1 MANFPT
7 IAIGL
12 PFVHAGGFSAEALAW
27 RTSIGLNSGTIS
39 DAKLQIIDDNFFKPA
54 LANGNILNQLDRLN
68 IYAGLLGFPIAARTN
83 LISSNFYVAPVSSPT
98 FDNNGYVTSG
108 TSYLNL
114 QYKLFSQGVKFQ
126 KDNNSFGAMIL
137 SPAFAV
143 DFLRIMGSR
152 DVGGTTISALIR
164 GNGTILNGNSTNSYG
179 TVSGLT
185 DQTGW
190 TLIASQRNNSAN
202 YKTIFTTPL
211 GVTTETTI
219 NTASSGFNLNDN
231 NVFELTVN
239 NGVSPDGSY
248 DTRPHGASFH
258 GSASL
263 DIQAMRTL
271 LVNTFTA
278 LGV

>member
-27 RTSIGLNSGTIS
+27 RTSIGTNSGTIS

-83 LISSNFYVAPVSSPT
+83 LISSNFFVAPVSSPT

-152 DVGGTTISALIR
+152 DSGGTTISALIR
-164 GNGTILNGNSTNSYG
+164 GNGTLLNGNSTTSYG
-179 TVSGLT
+179 TISGLST
-185 DQTGW
+185 ITGW
-190 TLIASQRNNSAN
+190 TLIASLRANSSN
-202 YKTIFTTPL
+202 FKSIIN
-211 GVTTETTI
+211 GTESTI

-239 NGVSPDGSY
+239 NGVSPDGTY

>member
-1 MANFPT
+1 MRL
-7 IAIGL
+7 GL
-12 PFVHAGGFSAEALAW
+12 GLSISKNNGKFAGGFSAEALAW
-27 RTSIGLNSGTIS
+27 RTRIGTNSGTIS
-39 DAKLQIIDDNFFKPA
+39 DAKLAIIDNNFFKPA

-68 IYAGLLGFPIAARTN
+68 IYAGLSGFQVAANTN
-83 LISSNFYVAPVSSPT
+83 LISSSFYVTPISSPAFT
-98 FDNNGYVTSG
+98 DNGYATNG

-114 QYKLFSQGVKFQ
+114 QYKLFSQGIKFQ

-137 SPAFAV
+137 SPTFNF
-143 DFLRIMGSR
+143 DFYRIMGSR

-164 GNGTILNGNSTNSYG
+164 GNGTLLNGNSTTSYG

-185 DQTGW
+185 NQTGW
-190 TLIASQRNNSAN
+190 TLIASLRSNSSN
-202 YKTIFTTPL
+202 FKSIIN
-211 GVTTETTI
+211 GTESTI
-219 NTASSGFNLNDN
+219 NTASSAFNLNDN

-239 NGVSPDGSY
+239 NGISPDGTY
-248 DTRPHGASFH
+248 DTRPHGASWH

-271 LVNTFTA
+271 LLNTFTA

>member
-27 RTSIGLNSGTIS
+27 RTSIGTNNGTIS

-114 QYKLFSQGVKFQ
+114 QYKLFTDGVKFL

-137 SPAFAV
+137 SPTFAV

-152 DVGGTTISALIR
+152 DVTGAGITALIR
-164 GNGTILNGNSTNSYG
+164 GNGNLLNANSTNSYS
-179 TVSGLT
+179 TNSVSAYLPLS
-185 DQTGW
+185 GW
-190 TLIASQRNNSAN
+190 TLIASQRSNSSN
-202 YKTIFTTPL
+202 FKSI
-211 GVTTETTI
+211 I
-219 NTASSGFNLNDN
+219 NTNEININTSSGGSAINNLDT
-231 NVFELTVN
+231 FELTI
-239 NGVSPDGSY
+239 NGVGTPDGSY

-263 DIQAMRTL
+263 DIQGMRTL
-271 LVNTFTA
+271 LFNTITA
-278 LGV
+278 LQA

>member
-12 PFVHAGGFSAEALAW
+12 PFVHSSGLSQQAQNY
-27 RTSIGLNSGTIS
+27 RTNVIANGGTIP
-39 DAKLQIIDDNFFKPA
+39 DATLEIIDNNFFKPA
-54 LANGNILNQLDRLN
+54 LANGSILNQLDRLN
-68 IYAGLLGFPIAARTN
+68 IYCGLNGFPIAARTN
-83 LISSNFYVAPVSSPT
+83 LISSSFFVSPVSSPT
-98 FDNNGYVTSG
+98 FNNNGYVTSG

-114 QYKLFSQGVKFQ
+114 NYKLFSQGVKFL

-152 DVGGTTISALIR
+152 DSGGTTISALIR
-164 GNGTILNGNSTNSYG
+164 GSGTLLNGNSTNSYA
-179 TVSGLT
+179 TISGLST
-185 DQTGW
+185 ITGW
-190 TLIASQRNNSAN
+190 TLIGSLRNNSSN
-202 YKTIFTTPL
+202 FKSI
-211 GVTTETTI
+211 VNTTETTI

-239 NGVSPDGSY
+239 GGGTPDGTY
-248 DTRPHGASFH
+248 DTRPHGASWH

-271 LVNTFTA
+271 LLNTFAA

>member
-27 RTSIGLNSGTIS
+27 RERIGTNSGTIS

-114 QYKLFSQGVKFQ
+114 QYKLFSNGVKFQ

-152 DVGGTTISALIR
+152 DSLSTSISGLIR
-164 GNGTILNGNSTNSYG
+164 GNATLLNGNSTNSYG
-179 TVSGLT
+179 TIAATNQS
-185 DQTGW
+185 GW
-190 TLIASQRNNSAN
+190 TLIASLRANSSNFKSIVNA
-202 YKTIFTTPL
+202 
-211 GVTTETTI
+211 TETTI

-231 NVFELTVN
+231 NVFELTIN
-239 NGVSPDGSY
+239 NGVSPDGTY

-271 LVNTFTA
+271 LLNTFTA

>member
-27 RTSIGLNSGTIS
+27 RQRIETNNGTIS

-68 IYAGLLGFPIAARTN
+68 IYAGLLGFQVAARTN
-83 LISSNFYVAPVSSPT
+83 LISSNFYVAPVSSPS
-98 FDNNGYVTSG
+98 FDNNGYVTNG

-137 SPAFAV
+137 SPAFEV

-152 DVGGTTISALIR
+152 DSGGTTISALIR
-164 GNGTILNGNSTNSYG
+164 GNGTLLNGNSTTSYG
-179 TVSGLT
+179 TISGLST
-185 DQTGW
+185 ITGW
-190 TLIASQRNNSAN
+190 TLIASLRANSSN
-202 YKTIFTTPL
+202 FKSIIN
-211 GVTTETTI
+211 GTESTI

-239 NGVSPDGSY
+239 NGVSPDGTY

>member
-12 PFVHAGGFSAEALAW
+12 PFVKAGGFSAQALAW
-27 RTSIGLNSGTIS
+27 RTSIETNGGSIS
-39 DAKLQIIDDNFFKPA
+39 DAKLQIIDNNFFKPA

-68 IYAGLLGFPIAARTN
+68 IYAGLSGFQVAANTN
-83 LISSNFYVAPVSSPT
+83 LISSSFYVTPVSSPAFT
-98 FDNNGYVTSG
+98 NNGYATNG

-114 QYKLFSQGVKFQ
+114 NYKLFSNGIKFV

-152 DVGGTTISALIR
+152 DAGGTTISALIR
-164 GNGTILNGNSTNSYG
+164 GNGTLLNGNSTTSYG
-179 TVSGLT
+179 TIAATS
-185 DQTGW
+185 QSGW
-190 TLIASQRNNSAN
+190 TLIASLRANSSN
-202 YKTIFTTPL
+202 FKSIIN
-211 GVTTETTI
+211 GTESTI

-239 NGVSPDGSY
+239 GGGTPDGTY